1 MTIHL
6 IHLIHHTAVQAPGI
20 CYGHYDVPMADTF
33 AAEAAALRAK
43 LPPVPAGGYRAFSSP
58 AARCRALS
66 DAVTGD
72 YVLDERLREMHF
84 GTRENRLWA
93 DLRMVNLSVPTEN
106 WPYIRL
112 TRT

>member
-1 MTIHL
+1 MT

-20 CYGHYDVPMADTF
+20 CYGHYDVPLADTF

-72 YVLDERLREMHF
+72 YVPSERLRIDY
-84 GTRENRLWA
+84 A
-93 DLRMVNLSVPTEN
+93 SVTKIEQQYGQWN
-106 WPYIRL
+106 VL
-112 TRT
+112 TMNS